1 MPYMICEGCNQYHE
15 INSREEGT
23 GWDNCKCGK
32 PFKYYESLEECLF
45 EKNKELITK
54 FINSY
59 ESTVARLILF
69 SLSEMPFPVG
79 FNHTINVLRG
89 SKAAFI
95 IDNGLDKL
103 STYSLFY
110 YFSRR
115 KLKRLIDSLIAE
127 GFIKS
132 SDVSFYQRRVLSLT
146 DRGTEFLLNE
156 KPIKLNILLKKN
168 ENLMEGVDKEL
179 YEKLRLL
186 RNQIARKKDF
196 PPYLICSN
204 EPLRE
209 MARSKPTNHR
219 AMISIKGIGKGFMEN
234 YGEIFLKEING
245 QYDKTMDN
253 SSNQEEVKVHIKSRS
268 NNYSKSD
275 ESEVVDICI
284 TLFNDVDA
292 DKRAHAAFLLGEMG
306 DPNYIKFLSRAAKDK
321 DSDVRKLVASALGK
335 IGDKSA
341 ENDLINLLEDATPE
355 TRRYA
360 AIGLG
365 KIRSVKSLI
374 PLKRLR
380 SDPVHYVRDAAEDA
394 ISDINSVD

>member
-79 FNHTINVLRG
+79 FNKTINVLRG

-95 IDNGLDKL
+95 IDNGLNKL
-103 STYSLFY
+103 LTYSLFY
-110 YFSRR
+110 YFSKMQL
-115 KLKRLIDSLIAE
+115 KLLIESLIAE

-132 SDVSFYQRRVLSLT
+132 NDVSFYQRRVLSLT

-156 KPIKLNILLKKN
+156 KPIKLNIVLKKN

-179 YEKLRLL
+179 YEKLRSL
-186 RNQIARKKDF
+186 RNQIARKKEF
-196 PPYLICSN
+196 PPYLICNN

-209 MARSKPTNHR
+209 MARSKPTNQG

-234 YGEIFLKEING
+234 YGEIFLKAIDG
-245 QYDKTMDN
+245 QYDKTRDN
-253 SSNQEEVKVHIKSRS
+253 SSNPEEINSRS
-268 NNYSKSD
+268 NNSSKAD

-292 DKRAHAAFLLGEMG
+292 DKRAHAAFLLGERG

-341 ENDLINLLEDATPE
+341 ENDLINLLEDSTPE

-380 SDPVHYVRDAAEDA
+380 SDPVHYVRDAVEDA